1 MEKEKNREMNRDL
14 TEKDRKVLKYERRI
28 GYVLSG
34 LIICFGGF
42 FNLFYFVLNK
52 TGQDY
57 LMVSFIDLGILLLAY
72 FVCNRIN
79 KKVNRDLKDI
89 TKELLKKR
97 VEKKIEEKSYEAG
110 SGALYI
116 PILGD
121 LFPKLWGQK
130 MRETR
135 KYFIFTSDTK
145 YEVEKDVYDDLKKG
159 TDFYVHVATHSWTF
173 LKFSK
178 DE

>member
-1 MEKEKNREMNRDL
+1 MTREL
-14 TEKDRKVLKYERRI
+14 TDKDRKVLKYEKRI
-28 GYVLSG
+28 GYVFSG
-34 LIICFGGF
+34 LIICFGGL
-42 FNLFYFVLNK
+42 FNLLYFVLNE
-52 TGQDY
+52 TGQNY
-57 LMVSFIDLGILLLAY
+57 LMVSLIDLGILLLAY

-79 KKVNRDLKDI
+79 LKVNRDLKDNL
-89 TKELLKKR
+89 KELLKRK
-97 VEKKIEEKSYEAG
+97 VDKTIEEKSYEAG

-135 KYFIFTSDTK
+135 KYYVFTSDTK
-145 YEVEKDVYDDLKKG
+145 YEVDKDVYDELKKG
-159 TDFYVHVATHSWTF
+159 TDFYIHFAKHSETA
-173 LKFSK
+173 LYFSK

>member
-1 MEKEKNREMNRDL
+1 MNREL
-14 TEKDRKVLKYERRI
+14 TDKDRKVLKYERRI
-28 GYVLSG
+28 GFVFSG
-34 LIICFGGF
+34 LIICFGGL

-72 FVCNRIN
+72 FICNRVN
-79 KKVNRDLKDI
+79 LKVNRDLKDNR
-89 TKELLKKR
+89 KELLKKR
-97 VEKKIEEKSYEAG
+97 VVKKIEEKSYEAG
-110 SGALYI
+110 SGTLYI

-135 KYFIFTSDTK
+135 RYYVFTSDSK
-145 YEVEKDVYDDLKKG
+145 YEVEKDVYDDLKKD
-159 TDFYVHVATHSWTF
+159 TDFYVHFAKHSYTV
-173 LKFSK
+173 LNLTKN
-178 DE
+178 E